1 MSIAPCIAFPW
12 RFANH
17 PLLPRVTK
25 PTFFT
30 HANQLCQPF
39 FSSFFLFFLSF
50 LNFLSIILSSFSLSM
65 APPSELLLKIF
76 SDDLEN
82 ETPEKCRERR
92 RRRIQLRRSRYTFA
106 PIQQLQSPPP
116 RKEMTNYV
124 PTTDQYFALLNRTTL
139 GDKTTAMALPV
150 VVDSSWTSL
159 TSASCGA
166 KTDVNPMPVNGWIS
180 IQGFSDSMDDRLF
193 VKEEFCRSDL
203 FGGKPLHFF
212 AVYDGHGGPH
222 VSTLCKNMMHTIMA
236 EELMR
241 LSTEK
246 APATSDGGGSSSGNG
261 TGSSSPAERI
271 KNAEVGGVEEW
282 ENLVRAAL
290 EKSFLRMDEVAL
302 STCACGK
309 SAYLGG
315 CQAVDVGFLGSTA
328 VVAIVAPHHVVVA
341 NCGDS
346 RAVLCRA
353 GRAIPL
359 SLDHKPE
366 RPDELE
372 RIRAAGGKL
381 VYQNG
386 VRVYG
391 ILNMSRALGDNFL
404 KKVITSQPET
414 SITERDPEDE
424 CLILATDGLWDVMS
438 DALACE
444 VASTCLRDGSCAT
457 SPRSHYSGQSVKIDG
472 EVLFPSKS
480 AFAAAILCRLALGR
494 GSCDNISVIV
504 VDLKKHLAG
513 KAK

>member
-222 VSTLCKNMMHTIMA
+222 VI
-236 EELMR
+236 
-241 LSTEK
+241 LSPFVFTF
-246 APATSDGGGSSSGNG
+246 
-261 TGSSSPAERI
+261 I
-271 KNAEVGGVEEW
+271 
-282 ENLVRAAL
+282 
-290 EKSFLRMDEVAL
+290 SF
-302 STCACGK
+302 
-309 SAYLGG
+309 
-315 CQAVDVGFLGSTA
+315 GFFIS
-328 VVAIVAPHHVVVA
+328 IV
-341 NCGDS
+341 
-346 RAVLCRA
+346 
-353 GRAIPL
+353 
-359 SLDHKPE
+359 
-366 RPDELE
+366 
-372 RIRAAGGKL
+372 
-381 VYQNG
+381 
-386 VRVYG
+386 
-391 ILNMSRALGDNFL
+391 
-404 KKVITSQPET
+404 
-414 SITERDPEDE
+414 
-424 CLILATDGLWDVMS
+424 
-438 DALACE
+438 
-444 VASTCLRDGSCAT
+444 
-457 SPRSHYSGQSVKIDG
+457 
-472 EVLFPSKS
+472 
-480 AFAAAILCRLALGR
+480 
-494 GSCDNISVIV
+494 
-504 VDLKKHLAG
+504 
-513 KAK
+513 